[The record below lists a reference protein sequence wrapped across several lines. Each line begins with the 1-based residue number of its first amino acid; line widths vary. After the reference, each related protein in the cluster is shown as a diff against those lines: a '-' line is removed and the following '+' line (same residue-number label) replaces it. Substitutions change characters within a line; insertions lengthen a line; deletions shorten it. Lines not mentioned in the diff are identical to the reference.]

1 MTRAMYDSMSQLV
14 GESSY
19 PDLWWDQ
26 RQTCMDTISPGLSDT
41 LERAWQVSCCIDVE
55 LTIFF
60 MRVELKGMVKYW
72 DIGGEIDRIE
82 SQHCKYLYQGVKED
96 YWIQCEDKER
106 EWFEFNCTYLP
117 NIGQNHHHYQR
128 SRESDLIHPLCL

>member
-1 MTRAMYDSMSQLV
+1 MKIQICLPILFLVLGVSGEESVTRAMYDSMSQLV

-26 RQTCMDTISPGLSDT
+26 RQTCMDNISPGLSDT

-72 DIGGEIDRIE
+72 DIGGT
-82 SQHCKYLYQGVKED
+82 KED

-117 NIGQNHHHYQR
+117 NIGHHY
-128 SRESDLIHPLCL
+128 HK

>member
-41 LERAWQVSCCIDVE
+41 LELAWQ
-55 LTIFF
+55 
-60 MRVELKGMVKYW
+60 GMVKYW

-128 SRESDLIHPLCL
+128 SRESDLLTLFVCRNGHLGAL